1 MNPRPSINQSF
12 SVTYRYSLHSTRDAF
27 APKNPLLDSL
37 FGEFGRGHRIKALFV
52 IDQGV
57 ARCFPDLQEQI
68 GTYCDQSKHIE
79 FRGALVLPGGEAAK
93 NDPVHVEKV
102 LRAIESEHICRHS
115 FVVAIGGG
123 ALIDMVGYA
132 SALAHR
138 GVRHIRIPTTVL
150 AQNDAA
156 VGVKN
161 GVNYFGKKNFLGT
174 FSIPFAVIN
183 DDTFLRTLDDRDW
196 ISGMAE
202 AMKVALLKDP
212 VFFDFL
218 DRQAERLRQRDP
230 ESMNR
235 LIHRCAEIHMQHIAQ
250 GGDPFERGSSRPLD
264 FGHWSAHRLE
274 YLTGYALR
282 HGEAVAMGIAL
293 DLRYS
298 CLKGWLNTDL
308 LERIYAVFERLG
320 FDLGIP
326 LEEKRIAELLQ
337 GLEEFQEHLGGN
349 LTLAMIR
356 EVGDPFDIHEVDLT
370 LMRKA
375 IDAQL
380 RIPGSKI
387 SRNAA
392 T

>member
-1 MNPRPSINQSF
+1 MNPRPTISQSF
-12 SVTYRYSLHSTRDAF
+12 SVNYRYSLHSTRNTF
-27 APKNPLLDSL
+27 SPKNPLLDKL
-37 FGEFGRGHRIKALFV
+37 FGEFGRGGRTKALFV

-57 ARCFPDLQEQI
+57 ARGFPEIEGQI
-68 GTYCDQSKHIE
+68 GTYCEQSKHIDH
-79 FRGALVLPGGEAAK
+79 RGTLVLPGGEAAK

-132 SALAHR
+132 STLAHR

-174 FSIPFAVIN
+174 FSIPFAIIN
-183 DDTFLRTLDDRDW
+183 DDSFLGTLDDRDW

-212 VFFDFL
+212 AFFEFL
-218 DRQAERLRQRDP
+218 DRHAERLRQRDP

-235 LIHRCAEIHMQHIAQ
+235 LIHRCAEIHMRHIAE
-250 GGDPFERGSSRPLD
+250 GGDPFEQGSSRPLD

-274 YLTGYALR
+274 YLTGYELR

-293 DLRYS
+293 DIRYS
-298 CLKGWLNTDL
+298 GLKGWLRRDL
-308 LERIYAVFERLG
+308 QDRIHAVFERLG

-326 LEEKRIAELLQ
+326 LEEHRIGELLQ
-337 GLEEFQEHLGGN
+337 GLEEFQEHLGGE

-356 EVGDPFDIHEVDLT
+356 EVGDPFDIHEVDLP
-370 LMRKA
+370 LMKKA
-375 IDAQL
+375 ISEQL